1 MGHPAT
7 DRLDGPRLPPFPS
20 EELEE
25 QPAPLPRLRVAPH
38 GYLRRR
44 LVKRTPYPFQDF
56 ERAKRSLFTALVEEE
71 EPYALLTGETGSGK
85 TALLA
90 ELRGELDR
98 TRHRV
103 LYFGEARRL
112 GASGLV
118 KVVGESLRVRTSMCH
133 AVTLDRLLRTLPDE
147 SRQLHLFADEAHSL
161 PEETLDEMRALAEGD
176 LEGTPRIQILLAGL
190 PKLRAALQDRPSLW
204 RRIVVR
210 EEICGLLREEAVAVH
225 GIPRVSEPSANSAG
239 LFARSSGSWAKTNSS
254 NCRRTISFVS
264 S

>member
-1 MGHPAT
+1 M
-7 DRLDGPRLPPFPS
+7 
-20 EELEE
+20 
-25 QPAPLPRLRVAPH
+25 
-38 GYLRRR
+38 
-44 LVKRTPYPFQDF
+44 KRTPYPFQDF
-56 ERAKRSLFTALVEEE
+56 ERVKRGLFTALVEEE

-190 PKLRAALQDRPSLW
+190 PKLRAELQDRPSLW

-210 EEICGLLREEAVAVH
+210 EEICGLLREEARPFLDHHFEGGGTKRLCEKGLDLLFERSRGAPGLLLPLYRAVLRRA
-225 GIPRVSEPSANSAG
+225 GTTKTKIDPSQVEEI
-239 LFARSSGSWAKTNSS
+239 LERWDMP
-254 NCRRTISFVS
+254 
-264 S
+264 